1 MANIPTQLSDTTNAI
16 VTARFVQDVT
26 NQHSSDLLDHALMDT
41 FPASDP
47 VSSNIFE

>member
-1 MANIPTQLSDTTNAI
+1 MANISTELSDTANATI
-16 VTARFVQDVT
+16 TALFVQDVT
-26 NQHSSDLLDHALMDT
+26 NQHSNDLLDHALMDT